1 MAKYDGFGATLAYD
15 SDGMPTWVD
24 IAAVRNME
32 GPALLCETIDSTT
45 HDESAGYRSY
55 IEGLRDSGDV
65 TMEIAYDPAAASH
78 AWLHATG
85 RGTIK
90 AYRLTFPDTGATTW
104 SFSGLVTSFTPKE
117 PVDGLM
123 TADVTIKVTTNVTEA

>member
-1 MAKYDGFGATLAYD
+1 MAKYDGFGITLQYD
-15 SDGMPTWVD
+15 LDGMPTWTT
-24 IAAVRNME
+24 IANIRSLD
-32 GPALLCETIDSTT
+32 GPALTAEVIDSTC
-45 HDESAGYRSY
+45 HDESIGYRSY

-65 TMEIAYDPAAASH
+65 TIEIAYDPAGATH

-85 RGTIK
+85 RGATKDYKI
-90 AYRLTFPDTGATTW
+90 TFPDTGSTTW
-104 SFSGLVTSFTPKE
+104 SFSGIVTNFTPKA